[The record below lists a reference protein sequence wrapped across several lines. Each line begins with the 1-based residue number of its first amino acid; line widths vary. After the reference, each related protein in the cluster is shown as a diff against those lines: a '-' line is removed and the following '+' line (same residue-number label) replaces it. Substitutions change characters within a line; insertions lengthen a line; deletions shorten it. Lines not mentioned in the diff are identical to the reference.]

1 MHQDKRQIAI
11 LGSTGSIGTQALDV
25 IRRHTDLFEVYTL
38 TANRNVELLIEQ
50 TKEFLPE
57 MVVIADKQK
66 YLRLKE
72 ALNHLPVKVWAG
84 ADALS
89 QVVRAEPVQMVLA
102 AMVGY
107 SGLEPTLSAI
117 QAGKAIALA
126 NKETLVVAGDLV
138 TRSALEN
145 QVPIL
150 PVDSEHSAIFQC
162 LAGESNNPVEK
173 IYLTASGG
181 PFRTFSQEQL
191 KYVTAKE
198 ALKHPNWNMGAKV
211 TIDSATLMNK
221 GFEMIE
227 AKWLFGLTTGQI
239 QIVVHP
245 QSIIHS
251 MVQFRDSSIK
261 AQMGLPDMRLPIQ
274 YALAYPNRIYSDFE
288 RLDFNQFPTLNFE
301 EPDRNKFRCLELA
314 YRAIQKGG
322 NMPCILNAANEIV
335 VAAFLEDRIRFP
347 AMSEII
353 GQTMEEVS
361 FIASPALED
370 YMQTDAEARRRAAER
385 IKTLA

>member
-1 MHQDKRQIAI
+1 MHSDKRQIAV

-25 IRRHTDLFEVYTL
+25 IRSHTDLFEVYAL
-38 TANRNVELLIEQ
+38 TANRNVELLIKQ
-50 TKEFLPE
+50 AREFLPE
-57 MVVIADKQK
+57 MVVIADEQK
-66 YLRLKE
+66 YSRLKE
-72 ALNHLPVKVWAG
+72 ALNDLPIKVWAG
-84 ADALS
+84 EDALS
-89 QVVRAEPVQMVLA
+89 QVVQAEPVQMVLT

-107 SGLEPTLSAI
+107 SGLKPTLSAI
-117 QAGKAIALA
+117 GAGKAIALA
-126 NKETLVVAGDLV
+126 NKETLVVAGELV
-138 TRSALEN
+138 SRLAEEK

-162 LAGESNNPVEK
+162 LAGESNNPIEK
-173 IYLTASGG
+173 IILTASGG

-191 KYVTAKE
+191 AHVSSKE
-198 ALKHPNWNMGAKV
+198 ALKHPNWNMGAKI

-227 AKWLFGLTTGQI
+227 AKWLFGLTTEQI

-274 YALAYPNRIYSDFE
+274 YALAYPMRIDSDFE
-288 RLDFNQFPTLNFE
+288 RLDFSQYPSLTFE

-314 YRAIQKGG
+314 YRAVQKGG
-322 NMPCILNAANEIV
+322 NMPCVLNAANEIV
-335 VAAFLEDRIRFP
+335 VAGFLEDKIGFP

-353 GQTMEEVS
+353 EQTMEEVS
-361 FIASPALED
+361 FIASPSLDD
-370 YMQTDAEARRRAAER
+370 YIQTDAEARKKATEK
-385 IKTLA
+385 IK